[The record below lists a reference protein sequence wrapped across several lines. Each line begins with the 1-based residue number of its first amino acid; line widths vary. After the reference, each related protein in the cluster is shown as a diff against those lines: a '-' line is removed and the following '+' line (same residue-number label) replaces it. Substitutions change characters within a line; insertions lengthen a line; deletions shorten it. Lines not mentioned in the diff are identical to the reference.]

1 MSARSALLGRPGVT
15 GVRGR
20 EAPASAIYDGRV
32 RHRRHTPVEHAFD
45 YRHAMVLL
53 DLDELP
59 GLFDG
64 HPLFSARRPALAR
77 FRREDYLGD
86 PRRPLA
92 DCVRE
97 LVQERTGQRPTGP
110 VRLLTTLRQFGH
122 SFNPVSFFYCL
133 APGGGRVE
141 TVVAHVSNTPWG
153 ERHAYVL
160 EREDEAAVMRDTFD
174 KVFHVSPFIGMD
186 ASYDWR
192 VTEPGDRLSV
202 HIDERGRDGEPVFDA
217 TLTLERRE
225 LTRAQLT
232 RMLLRFPATS
242 LRVVALIYWN
252 ALRLKLK
259 GAPYFRHPEGGRPPG
274 HSHHRPER
282 AR

>member
-1 MSARSALLGRPGVT
+1 MS
-15 GVRGR
+15 
-20 EAPASAIYDGRV
+20 ASAIYDGRV
-32 RHRRHTPVEHAFD
+32 RHRRHTPVEHSFD

-59 GLFDG
+59 GLFDR

-86 PRRPLA
+86 PQRPLA
-92 DCVRE
+92 DCVRD
-97 LVQERTGQRPTGP
+97 LVQERTGERPAGP

-133 APGGGRVE
+133 APDGVRVDA
-141 TVVAHVSNTPWG
+141 VVAHVTNTPWG

-160 EREDEAAVMRDTFD
+160 EREGAAAPHKGAQAVMRDTMD
-174 KVFHVSPFIGMD
+174 KAFHVSPFIGMD
-186 ASYDWR
+186 GTYDWR
-192 VTEPGDRLSV
+192 VTEPGQRLSV
-202 HIDERGRDGEPVFDA
+202 HIDERGEDDEPVFDA

-225 LTRAQLT
+225 LTRAQMT

-274 HSHHRPER
+274 HSHQRPER